1 MTEIENILQAYTLE
15 EILELNELTEE
26 DVLLILVE
34 QNIITLPDPKPLDLE
49 ND

>member
-1 MTEIENILQAYTLE
+1 MTEIEAVLQTYTLE
-15 EILELNELTEE
+15 EILELNELTDE